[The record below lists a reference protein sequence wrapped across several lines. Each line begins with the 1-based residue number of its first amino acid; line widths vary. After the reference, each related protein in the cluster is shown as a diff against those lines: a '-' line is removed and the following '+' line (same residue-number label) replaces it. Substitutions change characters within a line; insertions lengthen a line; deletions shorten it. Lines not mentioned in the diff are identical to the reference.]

1 MIRIVE
7 HLSERQVLIH
17 DGGDYFVVSESLP
30 QAQKLS
36 GYSEVLVFRSNENGD
51 VIDYSEVSGKRYVE
65 LHEFLP
71 KLILHNKVEFF

>member
-17 DGGDYFVVSESLP
+17 DGSNYFVVSENIAGS
-30 QAQKLS
+30 QKIC
-36 GYSEVLVFRSNENGD
+36 GYSEVLVFRSSKNGD
-51 VIDYSEVSGKRYVE
+51 ISDYSEVSGERHVE

-71 KLILHNKVEFF
+71 KLIRHNKVEFF

>member
-17 DGGDYFVVSESLP
+17 DGSNYFVVSENIADS
-30 QAQKLS
+30 QKIC
-36 GYSEVLVFRSNENGD
+36 GYSEVLVFRSSKNGD
-51 VIDYSEVSGKRYVE
+51 ISDYGEVSGERYVK

-71 KLILHNKVEFF
+71 RLIRHNKVEFF